1 MKQFTIILVI
11 VIELMLIHSCT
22 NIEKNTE
29 KSSSYYDNDGTL
41 LVNNKREFII
51 GTYHLPKSETP
62 FKDAAEFGYNY
73 VCVKPKIDQLD
84 KAAKYGLHTW
94 INIGSVSE
102 KSSSEEILA
111 FEKKI
116 NDFKNH
122 PALLN
127 WELEDEPA
135 YTWNKAIPRISSEQ
149 LIYSYNK
156 LRKLDKK
163 HAVYLNHA
171 PVNLYTTLQKYNES
185 ANILATDVYPI
196 IPRGI
201 TPSYAILPNGRH
213 CDRNNSY
220 LSQVGEYIDRLHRVD
235 KNKTRFIILQG
246 FAWELLK
253 KEDERNPE
261 MIFFPSLYEM
271 RFMAFN
277 SIVHGAN
284 GVLIWGTGYTP
295 AKSPYLDDL
304 KSVIK
309 ELNNYQPILS
319 SKTIKKEYKIEYH
332 ELGFS
337 LDKGIE
343 WIVKKYD
350 GIDYL
355 FCVNSD
361 HHIHKISISGLQQ
374 NLQKIEVLKEN
385 RKVEVKNGKFTD
397 FFEPFA
403 VHIYKINPKNN

>member
-1 MKQFTIILVI
+1 MYKIQKIILLI
-11 VIELMLIHSCT
+11 FFILLIQNCNTNSQAIERST
-22 NIEKNTE
+22 
-29 KSSSYYDNDGTL
+29 SYSDSDGTL
-41 LVNNKREFII
+41 LINNKREFII

-62 FKDAAEFGYNY
+62 FKDAAEFGFNY
-73 VCVKPKIDQLD
+73 VRVQPEKNQLD
-84 KAAKYGLHTW
+84 NAEKYGLKTW
-94 INIGSVSE
+94 TSIGSV
-102 KSSSEEILA
+102 KADSSPEEVA
-111 FEKKI
+111 TFEQKI

-135 YTWNKAIPRISSEQ
+135 YTWNKASARISPEQ
-149 LIYSYNK
+149 LIYSYKK
-156 LRKLDKK
+156 LRELDKK

-185 ANILATDVYPI
+185 ANILATDVYPVL
-196 IPRGI
+196 PKGI

-220 LSQVGEYIDRLHRVD
+220 LSMVGEYVDRLHRVD
-235 KNKTRFIILQG
+235 ENKTRLIILQG

-253 KEDERNPE
+253 DEGKRNPE
-261 MIFFPSLYEM
+261 MILFPSLFEM

-284 GVLIWGTGYTP
+284 GILIWGTGYTP
-295 AKSPYLDDL
+295 ENSPYLDDL
-304 KSVIK
+304 KIVIQ
-309 ELNNYQPILS
+309 ELSTYQPILS
-319 SKTIKKEYKIEYH
+319 SETIKKDFQIEYH
-332 ELGFS
+332 ELGYS

-343 WIVKKYD
+343 WIVKSYE
-350 GIDYL
+350 GADYL

-361 HHIHKISISGLQQ
+361 HHVNKITMSDLPQQLQ
-374 NLQKIEVLKEN
+374 NIEVLKEN
-385 RKVEVKNGKFTD
+385 RKVEVQNTKFTD

-403 VHIYKINPKNN
+403 VHIYKINTMKK